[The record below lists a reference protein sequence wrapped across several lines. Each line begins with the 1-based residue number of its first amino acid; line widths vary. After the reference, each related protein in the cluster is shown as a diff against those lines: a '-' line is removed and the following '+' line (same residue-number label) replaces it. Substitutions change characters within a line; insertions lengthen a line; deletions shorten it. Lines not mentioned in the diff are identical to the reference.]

1 MDGHAKI
8 LPIISQIIQSNRN
21 DFDESLQTIIRLQPA
36 AGILTD
42 DLKSKLQLK
51 KKNKLIDL

>member
-1 MDGHAKI
+1 MDGRAKI

-51 KKNKLIDL
+51 KEKKRINI